1 MDMEKDTQ
9 LAVEAILADYQI
21 GRTIDKLDV
30 LRRPNRD
37 AIITIIKKLRRIV
50 FPGYYRD
57 CGCKSM
63 NTRNTLAALIEDA
76 LHALNEQIALCL
88 EVGGMEENAAQE
100 KAQSLGAAFFHRIP
114 AVRQMLQLDLQA
126 AYDGDPAASDMAEI
140 IFAYPGLFAI
150 MVYRLAHELYL
161 MEVPMLPRIMTEY
174 AHSITGIDIH
184 PGVKIGKNFF
194 IDHGTGIVIGE
205 TAVIGDNVKIY
216 QGVTLGALSTRGGQ
230 KLRGKRRHPTISD
243 NVTIYAG
250 ASILGGDTVIGENC
264 TIGSNVFIT
273 SSVAPD
279 TTVTNKNQELQL
291 KSRE

>member
-9 LAVEAILADYQI
+9 LAVEAILADYQM

-37 AIITIIKKLRRIV
+37 AIIAIIKKLRRIV

-150 MVYRLAHELYL
+150 MVYRLAHEL
-161 MEVPMLPRIMTEY
+161 
-174 AHSITGIDIH
+174 
-184 PGVKIGKNFF
+184 
-194 IDHGTGIVIGE
+194 
-205 TAVIGDNVKIY
+205 
-216 QGVTLGALSTRGGQ
+216 
-230 KLRGKRRHPTISD
+230 
-243 NVTIYAG
+243 
-250 ASILGGDTVIGENC
+250 
-264 TIGSNVFIT
+264 
-273 SSVAPD
+273 
-279 TTVTNKNQELQL
+279 
-291 KSRE
+291 